1 MERIWR
7 SSSFYTEA
15 QGGVRV
21 GRTDTPFHPG
31 NRPPAVAAKPTRLQA
46 SMAMIPNLVLKHPR
60 VSPMNKGCLQSK
72 LSSL

>member
-31 NRPPAVAAKPTRLQA
+31 NRPPAVAARLQA